1 MNFPVKISELGD
13 IFGAKKAPWRHFW
26 SQYHPQGGRDWTAV
40 SLETYLELKKHLGDI
55 FGGNIIHSVVETA
68 PREIST
74 VAWRHTWS

>member
-1 MNFPVKISELGD
+1 MHLVGG
-13 IFGAKKAPWRHFW
+13 IFGRV
-26 SQYHPQGGRDWTAV
+26 RTAV
-40 SLETYLELKKHLGDI
+40 KLPPHLGDI